1 MPYIIET
8 RYDHEPA
15 ARRLEAAGYVGEAF
29 QLRHSV
35 PTRTA
40 VVTLDEARDYT
51 FNARVNDDGQIE
63 PLPESGGTVG
73 PLPDGTVIEV
83 REMSYEDIAGIP
95 DGEELLADGDSG
107 EIVAAFNAA

>member
-40 VVTLDEARDYT
+40 VATLDEARK
-51 FNARVNDDGQIE
+51 VVWG
-63 PLPESGGTVG
+63 PLDWRGTCEHISESGGTVG

-83 REMSYEDIAGIP
+83 RQVSLDEIVSDRR
-95 DGEELLADGDSG
+95 LTLDSARWDTCDER
-107 EIVAAFNAA
+107 EIVA